1 MNIEENIDYIFLN
14 ILKYYQKSNLDAIV
28 INFDNTPNDRLL
40 FEIIRENIEKFNLIY
55 IQCDLDKYEKLFSEI
70 LSIEEKEKITFRD
83 LKSYIK
89 NNGKIDYI
97 ISSKNKLY
105 CKSFLKFD
113 YDENDLYP
121 LFNYS
126 NEEILKLLSKYNIKI
141 DELNKEQYGLENNKI
156 EILNNYYYNYE
167 KFMESSKED
176 VQFILTFVHK
186 QNMLKTKII
195 PSLNDMKNMEKYI

>member
-126 NEEILKLLSKYNIKI
+126 NEEILELLSKYNIKI

-167 KFMESSKED
+167 KKMKTTKKD
-176 VQFILTFVHK
+176 VHIILKFVDK

-195 PSLNDMKNMEKYI
+195 QNLNDMKNMEKYI